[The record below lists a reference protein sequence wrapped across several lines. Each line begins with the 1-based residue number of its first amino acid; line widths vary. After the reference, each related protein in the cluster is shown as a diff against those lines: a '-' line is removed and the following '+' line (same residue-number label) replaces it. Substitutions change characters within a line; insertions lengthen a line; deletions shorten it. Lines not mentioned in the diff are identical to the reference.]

1 MTEYYFYYSSEFKN
15 SNETNNNF
23 NIILDENIIINENQS
38 VYLKINN
45 CCFLNSMF
53 NISEY
58 HKNNY
63 IDITHDNVLNRIY
76 IPDGNYSVYTLK
88 DTLNSLLSYAKV
100 IITYDT
106 LDYTYSFKTQNGTA
120 LLNPC
125 NLKDFLG
132 VPYEIL
138 ITTNIQWGLKIDL
151 RSYNKIILTSSLTFK
166 NNPYN
171 NFISKYSS
179 TSGIGSICC
188 WIERNSIPYS
198 TIEYNNLNDIKN
210 EIVDKNIKN
219 INFKVF
225 NEYKEEITDMSN
237 INLNF
242 SLIIKD
248 NYNYNLT
255 IIKLLS
261 YLIDKLYYWLL

>member
-1 MTEYYFYYSSEFKN
+1 MSEHHFYYCSEFKN

-23 NIILDENIIINENQS
+23 NIILDDNIIIGENQS

-45 CCFLNSMF
+45 VCFLNSMF
-53 NISEY
+53 NISSY
-58 HKNNY
+58 HNNNY
-63 IDITHDNVLNRIY
+63 IDITHESILTRIY
-76 IPDGNYSVYTLK
+76 IPDGNYSVYTLRDK
-88 DTLNSLLSYAKV
+88 LNTLLDYAK
-100 IITYDT
+100 IIMTYDT
-106 LDYTYSFKTQNGTA
+106 LDYTYSFKTQNNTV
-120 LLNPC
+120 LLDPC

-132 VPYEIL
+132 VPFPIL
-138 ITTNIQWGLKIDL
+138 IGTNIQWGNKVDL

-188 WIERNSIPYS
+188 WCERDSIPYS

-210 EIVDKNIKN
+210 EIVDRNIKN
-219 INFKVF
+219 INFKIF

-237 INLNF
+237 INIHF
-242 SLIIKD
+242 SIIIY
-248 NYNYNLT
+248 NNYNLT
-255 IIKLLS
+255 IIRLLKYIR
-261 YLIDKLYYWLL
+261 YLLDWR